1 MVHKLTDRV
10 IYAVLSSVAYKAN
23 LQEKYKQL
31 KKYGLNR
38 DYFILRQFTNKNIT
52 AFYDFI
58 NKKIIIA
65 FRGTDSTNKTGLLYD
80 DLLTDIFLG
89 LGLLRTT
96 KRFVESKNILEKAI
110 KKYGKKNI
118 TLTGHS
124 LGAAIADY
132 LSSIYKIPA
141 ITYNTGSTPISVI
154 DNPLAKRYTTGNF
167 DILSFSDKLYNE
179 SIIGSKEGHGIK
191 GFTKYS
197 LL

>member
-1 MVHKLTDRV
+1 MVHKLTDRL
-10 IYAVLSSVAYKAN
+10 IYAVLSSIAYKTT
-23 LQEKYKQL
+23 LKEKYDELKRFGL
-31 KKYGLNR
+31 KKRFYILPSLTDLNVST
-38 DYFILRQFTNKNIT
+38 I
-52 AFYDFI
+52 YDEKS
-58 NKKIIIA
+58 KKIIIS
-65 FRGTDSTNKTGLLYD
+65 FRGTDSKNKTGLLYD

-89 LGLLRTT
+89 FGLLRTT

-124 LGAAIADY
+124 LGGAIADY

-141 ITYNTGSTPISVI
+141 IIYNTGSTPISVI
-154 DNPLAKRYTTGNF
+154 DNPLATRYTTGNF
-167 DILSFSDKLYNE
+167 DILSFSDKLLNE